1 MYNFSVVIQAGGG
14 SSRMG
19 QDKALVPFESSTL
32 IEYILSQ
39 IKGFGDEQIII
50 TNRVKEYQRFGLP
63 IFQDV
68 IPGLG
73 ALGGIYT
80 GIYHASYHHSI
91 ILACDMPF
99 VNKNLLKRLIE
110 LTPGYD
116 AVIPRL
122 KPDEFAEPFRAV
134 YAKTSLQS
142 IEDAIESG
150 QNRVISFFDEI
161 NIRFFCAHE
170 IRIYDPEGMSFFN
183 VNTPED
189 LAEAKNMAKKLE
201 EREWNTFKGTSA

>member
-1 MYNFSVVIQAGGG
+1 MFNFSVVIQAGGG

-19 QDKALVPFESSTL
+19 QDKALVPFEGSTL

-39 IKGFGDEQIII
+39 IEGFGDEQIII
-50 TNRVKEYQRFGLP
+50 TNRVKEYQRLGLP
-63 IFQDV
+63 VFQDV

-99 VNKNLLKRLIE
+99 VNINLLKRLLE
-110 LTPGYD
+110 LAPGYD

-122 KPDEFAEPFRAV
+122 KSDEFAEPFRAV
-134 YAKTSLQS
+134 YAKTCLSS

-150 QNRVISFFDEI
+150 QNRVISFFDDL

-183 VNTPED
+183 VNTPEE
-189 LAEAKNMAKKLE
+189 LAEAKKLAKKFK
-201 EREWNTFKGTSA
+201 RKGTEHI